1 MIVQS
6 FTAELLRYFRLKW
19 WTNWLTS
26 PSPRATL
33 LTRLKMKTQTNKQTK
48 GSRKK
53 SDISGVKPL
62 SDSCTC
68 FFLNYCKLEDSL
80 RSEEVRTLVRVLV
93 DFVGGKNQQT
103 GYCRNHI
110 VWCHVVFL
118 QVIKGLIALM
128 WLHKPKSESMPRFL
142 TQH

>member
-1 MIVQS
+1 M
-6 FTAELLRYFRLKW
+6 Y
-19 WTNWLTS
+19 
-26 PSPRATL
+26 
-33 LTRLKMKTQTNKQTK
+33 M
-48 GSRKK
+48 
-53 SDISGVKPL
+53 
-62 SDSCTC
+62 
-68 FFLNYCKLEDSL
+68 FFLNYWKLEDSL

-103 GYCRNHI
+103 GCCRNHI